1 MKHYI
6 IVKFTEGTDYRALEA
21 PVRGIFE
28 ETLSIPGIRGVDLR
42 LSNSDRPN
50 RYDMMIVMDMEKDA
64 LPAYD
69 LSEPH
74 RRWKS
79 EYGHFV
85 SKKAIFDC
93 DDE

>member
-6 IVKFTEGTDYRALEA
+6 IVKFTEGTDYRALER
-21 PVRGIFE
+21 PVRELFE
-28 ETLSIPGIRGVDLR
+28 LTLSIPGIHGVDVR

-74 RRWKS
+74 LRWKS
-79 EYGHFV
+79 EYGGIIAA
-85 SKKAIFDC
+85 KAIFDC
-93 DDE
+93 DEG

>member
-1 MKHYI
+1 MKHFI
-6 IVKFTEGTDYRALEA
+6 IVKFTEGTDYHALEK

-28 ETLSIPGIRGVDLR
+28 QTLSIPGIHRVDIR

-74 RRWKS
+74 LRWKNRQGVRS
-79 EYGHFV
+79 PG
-85 SKKAIFDC
+85 
-93 DDE
+93 